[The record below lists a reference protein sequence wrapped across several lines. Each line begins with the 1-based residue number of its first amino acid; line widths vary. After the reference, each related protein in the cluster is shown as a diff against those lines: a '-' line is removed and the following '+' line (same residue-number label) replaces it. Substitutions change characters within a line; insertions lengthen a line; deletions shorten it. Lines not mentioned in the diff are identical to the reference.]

1 MLDVHEPCVC
11 NKFEKTNFGHV
22 YDGKIINANFKKS
35 DFFPKKPKTRFGI
48 YDLGWKDFSSGVD
61 YFLTDSSNQYLSYKF
76 EKNNFGHFCDG
87 KIINAKSA

>member
-1 MLDVHEPCVC
+1 MDVHEPCVC
-11 NKFEKTNFGHV
+11 NKCEKTNFGHV

-48 YDLGWKDFSSGVD
+48 YDLGWQDFSSGVD